1 MDVARLRGGARLARR
16 APLIVAFLAVA
27 FGVVAVATRL
37 DGPSDA
43 TVVTQSRWDARAS
56 WVVVDVPDGR
66 RPATQ
71 LRSGDEVTAVDGQV
85 LARGLGRAA
94 HPADGDTIRYG
105 LRSGEVRS
113 GTVGPSDVPALLRRS
128 AGDVV
133 FVIALGL
140 LALAL
145 YRRRPTEPAVGPL
158 LVAAA
163 ALFGSTLSVVAGL
176 PALALA
182 VGGPPVW
189 TFEIST
195 VAIYS
200 LAWGAVIATSLTF
213 VPGHPW
219 LSRRPRVALGVA
231 YLAPL
236 ATMALW
242 ATSVSATVADP
253 VRVLGLLD
261 SGQAVVT
268 AVALLT
274 SIVASVVAYRRAER
288 PADRARLRW
297 VAGGGAVAALTGI
310 AVWTVPTLL
319 RGQPLLPVGAFGLS
333 GLPFVAGIGVA
344 LRRHQLFAI
353 ERLVNRALVYSAVL
367 ALLAAGYAVVVTALV
382 SGLRLSGSLAAG
394 LAAAAAALAILPVR
408 SRTQR
413 AVNHLMYGQRDEPAG
428 VLAELGERLQA
439 VLLPADVAAVTV
451 ETIARSLRV
460 PYVGLDIMDDDGGP
474 HVVAEYGVQRGPLH
488 VEPLQH
494 HGAVVGRLRVSGR
507 GPDDPLDGADL
518 GVVGSLGR
526 QVGPA
531 VQAVRLHAD
540 LVRARAAVV
549 TLREEER
556 RRVRR
561 DLHDG
566 IGPVLATIA
575 LKAGLAARTVPD
587 GPAKDL
593 LGQIGTEVAEG
604 LADVRR
610 LAEEL
615 RPPVIDELGLVGALQ
630 RRAEALSGALVVEMD
645 APQDRLTLTAAVESA
660 AYGIAVEAMTNAVRH
675 SSGSRCTVSLAVTD
689 ADLVVV
695 VRDDGSGLAA
705 DRTPGVGL
713 RSMRERA
720 DELGGRCEVRFTD
733 AGTEVGATLPLTPGR
748 LS

>member
-1 MDVARLRGGARLARR
+1 
-16 APLIVAFLAVA
+16 
-27 FGVVAVATRL
+27 
-37 DGPSDA
+37 
-43 TVVTQSRWDARAS
+43 
-56 WVVVDVPDGR
+56 
-66 RPATQ
+66 
-71 LRSGDEVTAVDGQV
+71 VTAVDDQV
-85 LARGLGRAA
+85 LAQGLGRSPL
-94 HPADGDTIRYG
+94 PADGDTVGYE
-105 LRSGEVRS
+105 LRSGELRS
-113 GTVGPSDVPALLRRS
+113 GTAGAPDVAALVRRS
-128 AGDVV
+128 AGDIV
-133 FVIALGL
+133 FVIAFGL

-145 YRRRPTEPAVGPL
+145 YSRRPTEPAVGPL
-158 LVAAA
+158 LIAAA
-163 ALFGSTLSVVAGL
+163 ALFGSTLCVAAGL
-176 PALALA
+176 PVLALA

-189 TFEIST
+189 TYLTST

-200 LAWGAVIATSLTF
+200 LAWGAVIATSLVF

-219 LSRRPRVALGVA
+219 LSRRPRVVLGTA
-231 YLAPL
+231 YLAPP
-236 ATMALW
+236 AAMGIWTA
-242 ATSVSATVADP
+242 SVSATQADP
-253 VRVLGLLD
+253 LRVLGLLD

-268 AVALLT
+268 ALALLT
-274 SIVASVVAYRRAER
+274 GVVAGVVAYRHTER
-288 PADRARLRW
+288 PVDRARLRW
-297 VAGGGAVAALTGI
+297 VAGGGAVATLTGI

-319 RGQPLLPVGAFGLS
+319 RGQPLLAPGAFGLS
-333 GLPFVAGIGVA
+333 GLPFVAGVGVA

-353 ERLVNRALVYSAVL
+353 ERLVNRSLVYSAVL
-367 ALLAAGYAVVVTALV
+367 ALLAAGYALLVTALV
-382 SGLRLSGSLAAG
+382 SGLRLSGTLAAG

-408 SRTQR
+408 SRAQR

-460 PYVGLDIMDDDGGP
+460 PYVGLDIVDADGGLYL
-474 HVVAEYGVQRGPLH
+474 VAKHGTERDPMH
-488 VEPLQH
+488 TEPLLH
-494 HGAVVGRLRVSGR
+494 HGAVVGRLRVAGR
-507 GPDDPLDGADL
+507 GPDDPLDDADL
-518 GVVGSLGR
+518 SLVGSLAR

-556 RRVRR
+556 RRLRR

-593 LGQIGTEVAEG
+593 LGQIGTEVADG
-604 LADVRR
+604 LGDVRR

-615 RPPVIDELGLVGALQ
+615 RPPVIDELGLVGALR
-630 RRAEALSGALVVEMD
+630 RRAEALSGALVVEVD
-645 APQDRLTLTAAVESA
+645 APQERLTLPAAIESA

-675 SSGSRCTVSLAVTD
+675 SNGSRCTVSLAVTET
-689 ADLVVV
+689 DLVLVV
-695 VRDDGSGLAA
+695 HDNGSGPAA
-705 DRTPGVGL
+705 VRPPGVGL

-720 DELGGRCEVRFTD
+720 DELGGRCDVRFTD
-733 AGTEVGATLPLTPGR
+733 AGTEVAARLPLSPGG

>member
-43 TVVTQSRWDARAS
+43 TVVTQSRWDARAEAG
-56 WVVVDVPDGR
+56 VVVDVPDGR

-94 HPADGDTIRYG
+94 HPADGTH
-105 LRSGEVRS
+105 SV
-113 GTVGPSDVPALLRRS
+113 
-128 AGDVV
+128 
-133 FVIALGL
+133 
-140 LALAL
+140 ALA
-145 YRRRPTEPAVGPL
+145 RAKSTPAPSVHPTSRPCCGAVRATWCSSSPSGCWRWRSTAGARQEPAVGPL

-394 LAAAAAALAILPVR
+394 LAAAAAALAVLPVR

-428 VLAELGERLQA
+428 VLAELGEQLQA

-460 PYVGLDIMDDDGGP
+460 PYVGLDIMDDGGGP

-575 LKAGLAARTVPD
+575 LKAGLAARAVPD

-610 LAEEL
+610 LAEE
-615 RPPVIDELGLVGALQ
+615 
-630 RRAEALSGALVVEMD
+630 
-645 APQDRLTLTAAVESA
+645 
-660 AYGIAVEAMTNAVRH
+660 
-675 SSGSRCTVSLAVTD
+675 
-689 ADLVVV
+689 
-695 VRDDGSGLAA
+695 
-705 DRTPGVGL
+705 
-713 RSMRERA
+713 
-720 DELGGRCEVRFTD
+720 
-733 AGTEVGATLPLTPGR
+733 PGR
-748 LS
+748 P